1 MASIDNTGLPV
12 TTPPV
17 PTLAPVPVPTAQ
29 TVYSAP
35 NITQTATNPVKAV
48 NPVLEEY
55 NQYMNSPELLAAKAK
70 LTATQQALN
79 AEKAGLRSTT
89 TGLEYQNDQALGT
102 TGASVNLIGRQVG
115 RASELS
121 TNRQSALAD
130 TYNSDLAYVQ
140 GLEKTANDQYNIIS
154 QEKDKI
160 RSLIAQT
167 GNQAGIKTTDTFEQA
182 TDKAYKWQKKEEKK
196 ASEKAKEVTK
206 EAEKKDLKK
215 LVISVGGS
223 TKNKKGGSLSSKEL
237 QKEYE
242 RISGESYKKQQ
253 SRSDQ
258 EWAMKVA
265 QYNKSMSG
273 GSTTKLDSL
282 LEKAASMGSGGRE
295 WAESVAKQYG
305 VDPAQIKAVTK
316 QDGWES
322 AYGSSKTNAAMSTAD
337 LNKSINLKISQIS
350 DWESSSTEDK
360 KALIRSMGGDPKDY
374 GVE

>member
-35 NITQTATNPVKAV
+35 NITQAATAPVKAV

-55 NQYMNSPELLAAKAK
+55 NQYMNSPEITAAKAK
-70 LTATQQALN
+70 LTATQQAIN

-121 TNRQSALAD
+121 SNRQNALAD
-130 TYNSDLAYVQ
+130 TYNADLAYVQ
-140 GLEKTANDQYNIIS
+140 GLEKTATDQYNIIS

-167 GNQAGIKTTDTFEQA
+167 GNKAGISPTDSFEVA
-182 TDKAYKWQKKEEKK
+182 TEKAYNWQKKQDK
-196 ASEKAKEVTK
+196 KAKEETK
-206 EAEKKDLKK
+206 KQAEEAEKKQLKS
-215 LVISVGGS
+215 LIASVGGS
-223 TKNKKGGSLSSKEL
+223 TKNKKGGSLSTKEL
-237 QKEYE
+237 KAQYEKLTGDKYRKEE
-242 RISGESYKKQQ
+242 

-258 EWAMKVA
+258 EWAMKVK
-265 QYNKSMSG
+265 QFNKSMSG

-316 QDGWES
+316 QDGWEA

-350 DWESSSTEDK
+350 DWESASTEDK